1 MTESADRPATRL
13 ATRLAFLVAGFG
25 VACWAPLVPFAKNR
39 LLVDNA
45 ILGVLLLC
53 LGMGSMAAM
62 LFTGGLSA
70 RYGSRPIIIV
80 AGLGMALFLPLLLLA
95 RTPLELGSALFAF
108 GAALGSLDVAMNI
121 HAIEVERAAQRPLM
135 SGFHGLYSAGGI
147 GGATLITT
155 LLSMHLGTLV
165 STLICSMLMALMIL
179 VARPRLL
186 RTRQPQAMQWMI
198 IPRGVVW
205 LLAAL
210 ACITFLA
217 EGAVLDWGALFIA
230 GAGLVSVS
238 HSGVGYIL
246 FSIAMTIGRLS
257 GDAVARHLRDAS
269 ILFYGSLV
277 AIAGFVVLILSP
289 WAAVALVGFM
299 VIGLGAS
306 NIVPVL
312 FRQAGVQRVMPIGAA
327 AASITTA
334 GYAGVLLGPA
344 GIGLIAKHT
353 GLPAGLWT
361 VAGLLC
367 IVTVAARFAVISRN

>member
-1 MTESADRPATRL
+1 MMQSADRPATRL

-45 ILGVLLLC
+45 LLGLLLLC
-53 LGMGSMAAM
+53 LGTGSMVAM

-70 RYGSRPIIIV
+70 RYGSRPIII
-80 AGLGMALFLPLLLLA
+80 ATGLGMALFLPLLTLA

-147 GGATLITT
+147 GGATLLTSM
-155 LLSMHLGTLV
+155 LSMHLGTLV
-165 STLICSMLMALMIL
+165 TTLTCSMLMALMIL
-179 VARPRLL
+179 VAWPRLL
-186 RTRQPQAMQWMI
+186 RTRQRQAMQWMI

-230 GAGLVSVS
+230 GAGLVSMA

-257 GDAVARHLRDAS
+257 GDAVARHIRDAS

-277 AIAGFVVLILSP
+277 AIAGFVVLILAP
-289 WAAVALVGFM
+289 WAPIALLGFM
-299 VIGLGAS
+299 IIGLGAS

-312 FRQAGVQRVMPIGAA
+312 FRQGGGQQMMPIGLAV
-327 AASITTA
+327 ASITTA

-344 GIGLIAKHT
+344 AIGLIAKHA

-367 IVTVAARFAVISRN
+367 IVAVAARSAVISRK

>member
-1 MTESADRPATRL
+1 MTNSANRPATRL

-45 ILGVLLLC
+45 VLGLLLLC
-53 LGMGSMAAM
+53 LGMGSLVAM

-70 RYGSRPIIIV
+70 RYGSRPIIIA
-80 AGLGMALFLPLLLLA
+80 AGLGMALFLPLLTLA
-95 RTPLELGSALFAF
+95 RTPLELGSVLFAF

-147 GGATLITT
+147 GGATLLTSM
-155 LLSMHLGTLV
+155 LSMHLGTLV
-165 STLICSMLMALMIL
+165 STLTCSILMALMIL
-179 VARPRLL
+179 VAWPRLL
-186 RTRQPQAMQWMI
+186 RTRQTQAMQWMI

-230 GAGLVSVS
+230 GAGLVSVA

-257 GDAVARHLRDAS
+257 GDAVARHIRDAS

-277 AIAGFVVLILSP
+277 AIAGFLVLILAP
-289 WAAVALVGFM
+289 WAPMAMLGF
-299 VIGLGAS
+299 VIIGLGAS

-312 FRQAGVQRVMPIGAA
+312 FRQGGVQRVMPIGLAV
-327 AASITTA
+327 ASITMA

-344 GIGLIAKHT
+344 AIGLIAKNA
-353 GLPAGLWT
+353 GLTAGLWT

-367 IVTVAARFAVISRN
+367 IVTVAARSAVVSRN